1 MKEQTTKYV
10 CSECGHK
17 SIKWLGKCP
26 LCNNWNTFEEEIET
40 APSRYDI
47 QSHGNYTVQSTKPMK
62 LSEISTAEE
71 GRIKTNVGELDRVL
85 GGGIVKGSLVLV
97 GGDPGIGKSTLLL
110 QICNKLSGDSTV
122 LYVSGEESLQQI
134 KIRANR
140 LGIDADKLLIMA
152 ETDLDVILKTASS
165 LNPSVMIIDS
175 IQTIFRN
182 EIASAPGSVGQV
194 REVTHFLMRFA
205 KENSIATFIVGH
217 VTKDGNIAGPRM
229 LEHMVDCVLYFEG
242 QRTQSYRI
250 LRTVK
255 NRFGSTNEI
264 GVFEMKDNGLNEV
277 ENPSKMLLEE
287 RPENA
292 SGSTVVCTL
301 EGTRPVLA
309 EVQALC
315 SPTGFGTPRRMAT
328 GIDFGRAFLLT
339 AILEKQLS
347 MPMQNHDVY
356 INVVG
361 GIKIV
366 ETATDLAVIMA
377 IASNFKNFIID
388 SKTLIL
394 GEVGLTS
401 EVRGVS
407 FCEQRIAEA
416 EKMGFEFC
424 ILPASNASAIAG
436 KTKIKLLAVKNV
448 GEAISYIRKIENYR
462 NQNEQQ

>member
-1 MKEQTTKYV
+1 MSKYV

-17 SIKWLGKCP
+17 TIKWLGRCP
-26 LCNNWNTFEEEIET
+26 MCNNWNTFEEEVEV

-47 QSHGNYTVQSTKPMK
+47 QKTGILSGNSQKPLK
-62 LSEISTAEE
+62 LSEISTADED
-71 GRIKTNVGELDRVL
+71 RLKTNIGELDRVL
-85 GGGIVKGSLVLV
+85 GGGIVRGSLVLV

-110 QICNKLSGDSTV
+110 QICNRLSAESAV
-122 LYVSGEESLQQI
+122 LYVSGEESMQQI

-140 LGIDADKLLIMA
+140 LGIDAEKLLIMS
-152 ETDLDVILKTASS
+152 ETNLDTIIKTASA
-165 LNPSVMIIDS
+165 LNPAVMIIDS

-182 EIASAPGSVGQV
+182 EIASAPGSIGQV

-264 GVFEMKDNGLNEV
+264 GVFEMKDTGLAEV

-424 ILPASNASAIAG
+424 ILPASNASSVTN
-436 KTKIKLLAVKNV
+436 KTKIRLLAVKNV
-448 GEAISYIRKIENYR
+448 AEAMAYIKKIENYR
-462 NQNEQQ
+462 KENQQ